1 MLDGMKS
8 MYRGKTAR
16 HSGFGIGMAMAQ
28 SIFAKQNGTIKA
40 QNREEGGA
48 KFIIHVRK

>member
-1 MLDGMKS
+1 MLQ
-8 MYRGKTAR
+8 RKTAR

-40 QNREEGGA
+40 QNREEAA
-48 KFIIHVRK
+48 KFVIHVRK

>member
-1 MLDGMKS
+1 MRPLFFSMLKYFTDGKEAC
-8 MYRGKTAR
+8 RA
-16 HSGFGIGMAMAQ
+16 

-48 KFIIHVRK
+48 KFVIHVRK